1 MQAKSAQRPGA
12 RPEGPAT
19 PKGRTSLSPARR
31 SNPPREGRSS
41 QRRRKPASSEDVLGP
56 QVAPQRVPPK
66 WKHHYDRLDQ
76 LRERLLAKKG
86 DLTED
91 ARQETPTFSMH
102 MADAGT
108 DTYDRDW
115 ALSMLSSEQNAV
127 YEIEAAMERIRNGTY
142 GKCELTGKPIQPE
155 RLEAIPWARFS
166 AEAERELEKNGM
178 ADRARLGKRG
188 SATAASRSAEKE
200 TAVSEDDTEP

>member
-1 MQAKSAQRPGA
+1 M
-12 RPEGPAT
+12 
-19 PKGRTSLSPARR
+19 
-31 SNPPREGRSS
+31 
-41 QRRRKPASSEDVLGP
+41 RKNAI
-56 QVAPQRVPPK
+56 PPK
-66 WKHHYDRLDQ
+66 WKRLYERLDQ

-86 DLTED
+86 DLAED
-91 ARQETPTFSMH
+91 ARQELPTFSMH

-166 AEAERELEKNGM
+166 AEAERELENNGM
-178 ADRARLGKRG
+178 ADRARLGKLG

-200 TAVSEDDTEP
+200 TDISEDETEP